1 MKSSTLAKRYAK
13 ALFGLAKDNRTE
25 DRVLN
30 DLRALS
36 ESFDQDPTI
45 QTFFF
50 SPIVSGSKKGEA
62 LETALKAKGVSS
74 EVHQFVILLA
84 KKNRLQIFK
93 ESVDAFQDE
102 IDASNNVCRGS
113 VRSTTALSPA
123 ERTQIEQT
131 VEKVLKKKVI
141 MTYKVD
147 PSVIGGLVAK
157 VGSFTFDDSLSTHL
171 KRMTEELRRLN

>member
-13 ALFGLAKDNRTE
+13 ALFGLAKDNRTA
-25 DRVLN
+25 DKVLN
-30 DLRALS
+30 DLRALA
-36 ESFDQDPTI
+36 EAFDQDPSF
-45 QTFFF
+45 QTFFA
-50 SPIVSGSKKGEA
+50 SPIVSGTKKGEA
-62 LETALKAKGVSS
+62 LETSLKSKGVSA
-74 EVHQFVILLA
+74 EVHQFIVLLA

-93 ESVDAFQDE
+93 ETVDSFQDE

-113 VRSTTALSPA
+113 VRSTTALSPT

-157 VGSFTFDDSLSTHL
+157 VGSFTFDDSLSSHL